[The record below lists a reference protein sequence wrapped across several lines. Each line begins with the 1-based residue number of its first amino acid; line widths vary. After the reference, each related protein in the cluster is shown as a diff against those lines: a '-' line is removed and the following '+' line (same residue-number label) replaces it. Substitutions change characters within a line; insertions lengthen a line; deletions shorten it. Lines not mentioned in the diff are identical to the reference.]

1 MATFHAK
8 NEEEV
13 EDILLTSEIGNTIIM
28 SHRNGPKK
36 YKVVSTANGKQ
47 VEPISNRN
55 EVQVVPKQVT
65 KERGSF
71 KDLRNDKQLS
81 RGMHN
86 MTFSLPPKHTTIL
99 HRSIHKKTMKGGKRQ
114 KSLKKQKSLKRRRT
128 CKKRNN
134 I

>member
-55 EVQVVPKQVT
+55 EVQVVPKRIQS
-65 KERGSF
+65 KQERGNF
-71 KDLRNDKQLS
+71 KDLRTDKQLS
-81 RGMHN
+81 RGMRN
-86 MTFSLPPKHTTIL
+86 ISFSLPPKHTTIL
-99 HRSIHKKTMKGGKRQ
+99 HRTINKKTMKGGKKR
-114 KSLKKQKSLKRRRT
+114 KSLKKRRT
-128 CKKRNN
+128 CKKRNG